1 MKFHTKY
8 GALGERMMSEEKK
21 ELILIVEDDVH
32 IAEGLALNLRLQ
44 GYETEIAGD
53 GPSGV
58 RQWEERS
65 PGLVILDIMLPG
77 FDGLSVLQSIR
88 LKDER
93 IPILVLSAKSAS
105 DDKIKGLS
113 YGVDDY
119 MAKPFNLEELL
130 LRVDRLLKRADWS
143 REPIPSDTG
152 DQARYAFGR
161 NIVNFETGTAE
172 CRKGKITL
180 TEQEAKLL
188 KLFVANPGK
197 PLSRDKILE
206 IVWGYTR
213 EVSTRTLD
221 GFIVR
226 FRRYFE
232 DDPKAPRY
240 FKSIR
245 SVGYLFDPDPPA

>member
-1 MKFHTKY
+1 MTP
-8 GALGERMMSEEKK
+8 ERRQIRL
-21 ELILIVEDDVH
+21 LIIEDDAH

-44 GYETEIAGD
+44 GYEVDIAGD
-53 GPSGV
+53 GPAGV
-58 RQWEERS
+58 RQWEEQS
-65 PGLVILDIMLPG
+65 PDLVILDIMLPG
-77 FDGLSVLQSIR
+77 FDGLSVLQAIR

-143 REPIPSDTG
+143 REQLRSDPDGGT
-152 DQARYAFGR
+152 RCVFGR
-161 NIVNFETGTAE
+161 NIVDFDTGTAD
-172 CRKGKITL
+172 CRQGNISL
-180 TEQEAKLL
+180 TDQEIKLL
-188 KLFVANPGK
+188 KLFWANPGK
-197 PLSRDKILE
+197 PLSRGKILE

-213 EVSTRTLD
+213 KVSTRTLD

-232 DDPKAPRY
+232 DDPKTPRY

-245 SVGYLFDPDPPA
+245 SVGYLFDPDPSP

>member
-1 MKFHTKY
+1 
-8 GALGERMMSEEKK
+8 MSESQN
-21 ELILIVEDDVH
+21 ELILIIEDDLH
-32 IAEGLALNLRLQ
+32 IAEGLALNLQLQ

-58 RQWEERS
+58 RLWEERS
-65 PGLVILDIMLPG
+65 PDLVILDIMLPG
-77 FDGLSVLQSIR
+77 FDGLSVLRSIR

-119 MAKPFNLEELL
+119 MAKPFNLEELM

-143 REPIPSDTG
+143 RQQLRPDPGEQSPF
-152 DQARYAFGR
+152 AFGR
-161 NIVNFETGTAE
+161 NIVDFETGTVE

-180 TEQEAKLL
+180 TDQETKLL

-213 EVSTRTLD
+213 KVSTRTLD

-232 DDPKAPRY
+232 DNPKAPRY

>member
-1 MKFHTKY
+1 
-8 GALGERMMSEEKK
+8 MMSEEKK
-21 ELILIVEDDVH
+21 ELILIIEDDLH

-44 GYETEIAGD
+44 GYETEIAAD

-58 RQWEERS
+58 RQWEERT
-65 PGLVILDIMLPG
+65 PDLVILDIMLPG

-93 IPILVLSAKSAS
+93 IPILVLSAKSAT

-119 MAKPFNLEELL
+119 MAKPFNLDELL

-143 REPIPSDTG
+143 REPLQTDSV
-152 DQARYAFGR
+152 DQVRFAFGR

-180 TEQEAKLL
+180 TEQEVKLL

-197 PLSRDKILE
+197 PLPRDKILE

-213 EVSTRTLD
+213 KMSTRTLD

-232 DDPKAPRY
+232 DNPKAPRY

-245 SVGYLFDPDPPA
+245 SVGYRFDPDPPA